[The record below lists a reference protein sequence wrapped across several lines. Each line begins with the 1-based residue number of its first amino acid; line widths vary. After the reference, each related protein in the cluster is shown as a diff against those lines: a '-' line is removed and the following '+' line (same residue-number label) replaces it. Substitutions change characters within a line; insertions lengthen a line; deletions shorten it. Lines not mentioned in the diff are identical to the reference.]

1 MNARILHLGYSS
13 NKPIGGNWEKA
24 TFSFGLQRGPNLLL
38 NAPSYLGL
46 ERVFDSILGYKC
58 EQEGCEARF
67 DKWTL
72 LVKHRKVHH
81 QTGLILL

>member
-1 MNARILHLGYSS
+1 MNARILHLCYSS
-13 NKPIGGNWEKA
+13 NKPIGGIWEKA
-24 TFSFGLQRGPNLLL
+24 TLSFGLQRGPNLPL
-38 NAPSYLGL
+38 NTHRSLGL

-72 LVKHRKVHH
+72 LVKHKKVHH
-81 QTGLILL
+81 QTGMILL

>member
-1 MNARILHLGYSS
+1 MPEFYTWVILLINQLEEIGKKQLSVLGSRE
-13 NKPIGGNWEKA
+13 W
-24 TFSFGLQRGPNLLL
+24 PNLLL
-38 NAPSYLGL
+38 NAPSSLGL

-81 QTGLILL
+81 QTGMILL